1 MLVEERTEELELG
14 ALVESVALYEV
25 DTLWVELL
33 EPVAAPDAA
42 ARTLNAA
49 VPMALEELV
58 LVVYNDDVED
68 CELVSFPLVDCE
80 DRLVD

>member
-1 MLVEERTEELELG
+1 LLVEERTEELELG
-14 ALVESVALYEV
+14 ALVDNVALYEA

-42 ARTLNAA
+42 ARTLDAA

-68 CELVSFPLVDCE
+68 WELVSCPLVD
-80 DRLVD
+80 

>member
-1 MLVEERTEELELG
+1 LLVEERIEELELG

-42 ARTLNAA
+42 ARTFDAA

-58 LVVYNDDVED
+58 LVVYSEDVED
-68 CELVSFPLVDCE
+68 WALVSFPLVDCE